1 MTEVSREGS
10 YVGWR
15 VSTGYNQQTVLSG
28 QDGVTAH
35 GVEGISV
42 HGCSLDTCR
51 HDVLPM
57 FGCTSHTTTPMY
69 TNTADK
75 PQPIVSGVSGQA
87 HGHKTPRY
95 RADVKNPFSK
105 PRKLKNDT
113 IYIFVASVTRQHDGF
128 VPIIPGEVVNTHV
141 VCVDM

>member
-15 VSTGYNQQTVLSG
+15 VSTGYNQQTVLSR

-51 HDVLPM
+51 RDVLPM
-57 FGCTSHTTTPMY
+57 FGCTSHTTTPCTRTRRTSRSPSCPACLARHTDTRHQGIELMSKTLCQRPGSWCILLSN
-69 TNTADK
+69 TNGRHMGRLC
-75 PQPIVSGVSGQA
+75 Q
-87 HGHKTPRY
+87 
-95 RADVKNPFSK
+95 
-105 PRKLKNDT
+105 
-113 IYIFVASVTRQHDGF
+113 RQTSR
-128 VPIIPGEVVNTHV
+128 P
-141 VCVDM
+141 C